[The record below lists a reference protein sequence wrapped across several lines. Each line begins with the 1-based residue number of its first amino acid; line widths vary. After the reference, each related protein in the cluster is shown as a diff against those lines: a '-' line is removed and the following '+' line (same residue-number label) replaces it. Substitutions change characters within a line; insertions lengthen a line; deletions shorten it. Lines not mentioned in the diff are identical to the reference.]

1 MKPRFAVADVL
12 TALRFPLAV
21 LFPIVHSAG
30 WRLAIVAVAAASD
43 LGDGMLARRFGSSRA
58 GAVLDPVADKF
69 FMAVTFVTV
78 ARRGLLDWYELLGV
92 LLRDILAVLG
102 FVFTWLLRRPV
113 ALPARAGG
121 KAVTIAQLLTLVAAI
136 TDWAYTRHLAWA
148 TAAIAVYAIWD
159 YGRTAAKKTR
169 AGKTEGEG
177 LGTGMRIVLVAIAS
191 VLGGALTASPLV
203 AQQFPPPRSAAH
215 SGTRLGLFGFG
226 IRGGIDFRKSS
237 QLVLGGALDLGD
249 LFSNRI
255 RLRPSAELGVFN
267 GSNTY
272 VGSFEAL
279 WRFTADENV
288 ATPYIGGGLGI
299 AGRDGCGTDPQ
310 CPDLWFNTVFGFELR
325 YRSTFNWLIEY
336 HGLDLMRHNRIYI
349 GLTTRRGN

>member
-1 MKPRFAVADVL
+1 MKPRFAVADAL

-30 WRLAIVAVAAASD
+30 WQLAIVAVAAASD
-43 LGDGMLARRFGSSRA
+43 LGDGILARRFGSSRA

-69 FMAVTFVTV
+69 FMAVAFVTV
-78 ARRGLLDWYELLGV
+78 DRRGLLDWYELLGV

-102 FVFTWLLRRPV
+102 FVATWALRRPV

-136 TDWAYTRHLAWA
+136 ADWAYTRNLAWA
-148 TAAIAVYAIWD
+148 TAAIAVYALWD
-159 YGRTAAKKTR
+159 YGRTAAKKS
-169 AGKTEGEG
+169 KTETERAA
-177 LGTGMRIVLVAIAS
+177 TGMRIVLVALAS
-191 VLGGALTASPLV
+191 LLGGGLMATPLIG
-203 AQQFPPPRSAAH
+203 QQFQPPRNAAH
-215 SGTRLGLFGFG
+215 SGTRIGLLGFG
-226 IRGGIDFRKSS
+226 IRGGIDLHAPS
-237 QLVLGGALDLGD
+237 QLVLGGSLDLGD
-249 LFSNRI
+249 LFTNRI

-267 GSNTY
+267 GEDTF

-288 ATPYIGGGLGI
+288 ATPYIGGGVGV
-299 AGRDGCGTDPQ
+299 AGHNGCGTDPQ
-310 CPDLWFNTVFGFELR
+310 CPDLWVNAVFGFELR

-336 HGLDLMRHNRIYI
+336 HGMDLLRHNRIYI